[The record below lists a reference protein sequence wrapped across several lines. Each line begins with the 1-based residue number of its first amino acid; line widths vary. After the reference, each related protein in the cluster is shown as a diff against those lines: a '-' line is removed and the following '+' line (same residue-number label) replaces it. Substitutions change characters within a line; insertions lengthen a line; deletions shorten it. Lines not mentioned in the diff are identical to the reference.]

1 MGAGAAWFFPICTKE
16 EPDEEREHGL
26 GLALGACSAVLQ
38 GTTLGTGAK
47 EGSTGSPSPRE
58 GQTRTPQAE
67 EVALGEDGWAEAGE
81 GGGSK
86 P

>member
-1 MGAGAAWFFPICTKE
+1 MGRGSVAWAWRWAHAQQF
-16 EPDEEREHGL
+16 
-26 GLALGACSAVLQ
+26 CS
-38 GTTLGTGAK
+38 TTLGTGAK

-58 GQTRTPQAE
+58 GQTQTPQAE